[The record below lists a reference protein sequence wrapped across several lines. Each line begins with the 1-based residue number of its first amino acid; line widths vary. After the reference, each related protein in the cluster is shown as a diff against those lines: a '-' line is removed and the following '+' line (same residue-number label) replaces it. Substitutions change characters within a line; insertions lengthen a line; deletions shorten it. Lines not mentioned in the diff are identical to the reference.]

1 MFAMYGVDCRK
12 KIEKRRK
19 LLDMAVSTDIS
30 SDDIDK
36 VVKQLEKNMGS
47 DWSTKDLP
55 KEIQALINRNKAV
68 SNLQ

>member
-1 MFAMYGVDCRK
+1 
-12 KIEKRRK
+12 
-19 LLDMAVSTDIS
+19 MAVSTDIS